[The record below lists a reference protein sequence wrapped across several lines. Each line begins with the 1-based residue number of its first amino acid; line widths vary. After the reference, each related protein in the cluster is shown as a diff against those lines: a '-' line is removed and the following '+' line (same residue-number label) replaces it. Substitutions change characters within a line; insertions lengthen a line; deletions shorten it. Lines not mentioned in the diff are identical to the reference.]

1 MSVAPALLPVMLFLA
16 ALLYAAVGHAGAS
29 GYLAAMAL
37 VGVAPAT
44 MKPTALVLNLV
55 VASLGTWRFWRAGH
69 LRWRTLLPF
78 LAGSVPMAAVGG
90 AWALP
95 GSLYRPAV
103 GLLLLAAAA
112 LLLLRRPAAAPR
124 ATAGAA
130 QPAAGPAGSPTSPG
144 AGAEP
149 AARPPPPAVAAAAGA
164 GIGLL
169 AGLTG
174 TGGGI
179 FLSPLLLL
187 RGWAGAR
194 DTAGL
199 SAGFILANSAAGL
212 AANLA
217 STRALPEELPGYVL
231 AVLAG
236 GLLGSQLGLR
246 HLSPLALRRAV
257 ALVLVL
263 AALKLLLT

>member
-1 MSVAPALLPVMLFLA
+1 MSPSPALLPLLLFLA

-37 VGVAPAT
+37 VGVAPEA

-69 LRWRTLLPF
+69 LPWRTLLPF
-78 LAGSVPMAAVGG
+78 LAGSVPLAAVGG
-90 AWALP
+90 AWRLP
-95 GSLYRPAV
+95 GELYRPAV

-112 LLLLRRPAAAPR
+112 LLLRRPGADGRAAEETP
-124 ATAGAA
+124 
-130 QPAAGPAGSPTSPG
+130 
-144 AGAEP
+144 
-149 AARPPPPAVAAAAGA
+149 ARPPPRAAAAAAGA

-199 SAGFILANSAAGL
+199 SAAFILANSAAGL

-217 STRALPEELPGYVL
+217 STRALPAQLPGYVL
-231 AVLAG
+231 AVGAG

>member
-1 MSVAPALLPVMLFLA
+1 MSLDPALSAWLLPALLFLA

-37 VGVAPAT
+37 MGVAPAV

-55 VASLGTWRFWRAGH
+55 VASLGTWRFARAGH
-69 LRWRTLLPF
+69 LRLRTLAPF
-78 LAGSVPMAAVGG
+78 VAGSVPLAALGG
-90 AWALP
+90 AWRPDGA
-95 GSLYRPAV
+95 LYRPAV
-103 GLLLLAAAA
+103 GVLLLFAAA
-112 LLLLRRPAAAPR
+112 LLVL
-124 ATAGAA
+124 
-130 QPAAGPAGSPTSPG
+130 PG
-144 AGAEP
+144 A
-149 AARPPPPAVAAAAGA
+149 RAAAARETAETDGPRPPAPGVAAGCGA

-199 SAGFILANSAAGL
+199 SAAFILANSLAGL
-212 AANLA
+212 MGNLA
-217 STRALPEELPGYVL
+217 STRALPPELPGYVL

-246 HLSPLALRRAV
+246 HLSPLALRRTV
-257 ALVLVL
+257 ALVLLV
-263 AALKLLLT
+263 AAAKLLLS

>member
-1 MSVAPALLPVMLFLA
+1 MHPELTSPWLLPLLLFCA

-37 VGVAPAT
+37 VGVAPPV

-69 LRWRTLLPF
+69 LRPRALLPY
-78 LAGSVPMAAVGG
+78 LLGSVPLAALGG
-90 AWALP
+90 AWRPDGA
-95 GSLYRPAV
+95 LYRPAV
-103 GLLLLAAAA
+103 GLLLLFAAGA
-112 LLLLRRPAAAPR
+112 LLLGARRPPS
-124 ATAGAA
+124 
-130 QPAAGPAGSPTSPG
+130 PGPAL
-144 AGAEP
+144 AAAEP
-149 AARPPPPAVAAAAGA
+149 APHPPRASVAAGCGA

-187 RGWAGAR
+187 RGWARAR
-194 DTAGL
+194 ETAGL
-199 SAGFILANSAAGL
+199 SAAFILANSAAGL
-212 AANLA
+212 AGNLA
-217 STRALPEELPGYVL
+217 IARALPPELPGYVL

-246 HLSPLALRRAV
+246 HLSPLALRRTV
-257 ALVLVL
+257 ALVLL
-263 AALKLLLT
+263 IAAGKLLLS

>member
-1 MSVAPALLPVMLFLA
+1 MSLDPALAPWLLPALLFLA

-37 VGVAPAT
+37 LGVAPAV

-55 VASLGTWRFWRAGH
+55 VASLGTWRFARAGH
-69 LRWRTLLPF
+69 LRLRTLAPF
-78 LAGSVPMAAVGG
+78 VAGSVPLAALGG
-90 AWALP
+90 AWRPDGA
-95 GSLYRPAV
+95 LYRPAV
-103 GLLLLAAAA
+103 GVLLLLAA
-112 LLLLRRPAAAPR
+112 LLLLLPGAQARAA
-124 ATAGAA
+124 GSDGKG
-130 QPAAGPAGSPTSPG
+130 GPAGSDGSGAPDG
-144 AGAEP
+144 AGA
-149 AARPPPPAVAAAAGA
+149 RPPSPAVAAGCGA

-199 SAGFILANSAAGL
+199 SAAFILLNSLAGL
-212 AANLA
+212 MGNLA
-217 STRALPEELPGYVL
+217 STRALPPQLPGYVL

-246 HLSPLALRRAV
+246 HLSPLALRRTV
-257 ALVLVL
+257 ALVLLV
-263 AALKLLLT
+263 AAAKLLLS

>member
-1 MSVAPALLPVMLFLA
+1 MHAELTSPWLLPLLLFCA

-37 VGVAPAT
+37 VGVAPPV

-69 LRWRTLLPF
+69 LRPRALLPY
-78 LAGSVPMAAVGG
+78 LLGSVPFAALGG
-90 AWALP
+90 AWRPDGA
-95 GSLYRPAV
+95 LYRPAV
-103 GLLLLAAAA
+103 GLLLLFAAGA
-112 LLLLRRPAAAPR
+112 LLLGARRPPQGASTESTPAAP
-124 ATAGAA
+124 TPA
-130 QPAAGPAGSPTSPG
+130 QPSA
-144 AGAEP
+144 AEP
-149 AARPPPPAVAAAAGA
+149 TPHPPRAAVAAGCGA

-187 RGWAGAR
+187 RGWARAR
-194 DTAGL
+194 ETAGL
-199 SAGFILANSAAGL
+199 SAAFILANSVAGL
-212 AANLA
+212 AGNLA
-217 STRALPEELPGYVL
+217 STRALPPELPGYVL

-246 HLSPLALRRAV
+246 HLSPLALRRTV
-257 ALVLVL
+257 ALVLL
-263 AALKLLLT
+263 IAAGKLLLS